1 MLQRQLGPQATQA
14 LVTFG
19 EVLDGPEAQ
28 RCGMAWRCVPDGELL
43 EEAQTMAARAAQASP
58 ELVRRVQET
67 IAAMPD
73 VTDHGA
79 AVELE
84 LEAQL
89 WSMEQPSFAEGLAAA
104 RSPRP

>member
-1 MLQRQLGPQATQA
+1 
-14 LVTFG
+14 
-19 EVLDGPEAQ
+19 
-28 RCGMAWRCVPDGELL
+28 
-43 EEAQTMAARAAQASP
+43 MAARAAQASP